1 MTINEHD
8 LVLLLQGVE
17 RGRISR
23 FKDDPIYGR
32 YRKLKYEELME
43 AITKIYGNKKIKLD

>member
-8 LVLLLQGVE
+8 LVLLLQGVQK
-17 RGRISR
+17 GRVSK

-32 YRKLKYEELME
+32 YRRLKYEELME
-43 AITKIYGNKKIKLD
+43 AVTKIYGSKKLKTE